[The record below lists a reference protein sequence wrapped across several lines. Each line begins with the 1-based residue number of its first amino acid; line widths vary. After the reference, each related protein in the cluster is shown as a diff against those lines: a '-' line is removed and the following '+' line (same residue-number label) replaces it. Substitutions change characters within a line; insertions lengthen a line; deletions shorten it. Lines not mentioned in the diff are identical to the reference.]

1 MIKDRSIVQEF
12 KWPHKMEFYEPNITD
27 AWEKVGQF
35 YGPAEMSRKRF
46 VTKANNGVPVKIN
59 DIGGIEVIK
68 DRFVNLKSCIE
79 FLLLKEYQD
88 FRTGMVPYPTLLKRD
103 DGVYCLEGKERIS
116 FFQEFEKLDELYV
129 WLIDDSSTSE
139 QGDITKKLAD
149 GTILPVYNYGN
160 ITEDDKTLVREVIG
174 MLENDKQYSTS
185 QLLKERF
192 KLNDV
197 IQYDREDSVFLK
209 YVNEMNL
216 PVHIQ
221 GHSTQTKGDKTYHYP
236 IFSMCDD
243 IRVLNKLV
251 ENIIKDTVNKLEI
264 ARADA
269 MKAANEKT
277 FHENNRD
284 VSNDPFKGTSIEGK
298 D

>member
-1 MIKDRSIVQEF
+1 MIKDRSIIQEF
-12 KWPHKMEFYEPNITD
+12 KWPHKMEFYEPDIGL

-35 YGPAEMSRKRF
+35 YGPTEMSQKRW
-46 VTKANNGVPVKIN
+46 VSKANNGVPVKIN
-59 DIGGIEVIK
+59 DIGGVEVIE

-79 FLLLKEYQD
+79 FLLLKEYDQ

-103 DGVYCLEGKERIS
+103 EGIYCLEGKERIS
-116 FFQEFEKLDELYV
+116 FFQEFDKLDELQV
-129 WLIDDSSTSE
+129 WLVDDSRTST
-139 QGDITKKLAD
+139 QGDITKNVAD

-174 MLENDKQYSTS
+174 MLDADKAFKTS

-192 KLNDV
+192 KMNDV
-197 IQYDREDSVFLK
+197 IQYDRDESVFLR
-209 YVNEMNL
+209 YANEMNL

-221 GHSTQTKGDKTYHYP
+221 GHSTQTKGNETRHYP
-236 IFSMCDD
+236 IFSICDD
-243 IRVLNKLV
+243 IRILNKFV
-251 ENIIKDTVNKLEI
+251 ENIIKDTAKKI
-264 ARADA
+264 AEA
-269 MKAANEKT
+269 KAKAFT
-277 FHENNRD
+277 ENNRD